1 MLIFSLS
8 IWEACLKI
16 LSRSFCDSDFTAK
29 CLNEIWLFA
38 INVGLNQTG
47 NSEMQCVSH
56 AKPSKSIISTTLCIY
71 SGKKKCVS
79 WISVFLLGTDA
90 LSYATWSISSEYGS
104 RLSHCKAL
112 SIFTTLWQYFQ
123 SQRWVCAIKLKCL
136 HLLCKYAQQKLDQP
150 YSFHE

>member
-71 SGKKKCVS
+71 SGKKKRVS

-90 LSYATWSISSEYGS
+90 LW
-104 RLSHCKAL
+104 LSHIPHDLFLVNMVAGYHTAKHSVFLPL
-112 SIFTTLWQYFQ
+112 SGNTFSPRGEF
-123 SQRWVCAIKLKCL
+123 V
-136 HLLCKYAQQKLDQP
+136 P
-150 YSFHE
+150 